1 MVVMKMNYHA
11 ALGYVY
17 TLDNVSRRQ
26 ENASGMQLST
36 KEIGVAQI
44 LFVSEIAPKSS
55 FLCLNSAVLAQ
66 KLSGIV

>member
-26 ENASGMQLST
+26 ENTTGM
-36 KEIGVAQI
+36 
-44 LFVSEIAPKSS
+44 
-55 FLCLNSAVLAQ
+55 
-66 KLSGIV
+66 